1 MLPPPEA
8 FSLHREIDTPHVLV
22 VSLADDDEYFIVNTT
37 EEVTRACLEL
47 LDENSFDNMYPT
59 RESAI
64 AHYESTLRHIA
75 TFESPT
81 EALPS
86 PSPRYHAS
94 LVRDY
99 QVQEPEKTP
108 SEVLADS
115 ARRHAQEKL
124 DKDLW
129 FADQIAAVLAAPVEE
144 ALKMTTTLDDGSEVN
159 LVKHLVEI
167 RQEWPL
173 EGVRLMTARSIRL

>member
-1 MLPPPEA
+1 ML
-8 FSLHREIDTPHVLV
+8 LG
-22 VSLADDDEYFIVNTT
+22 
-37 EEVTRACLEL
+37 
-47 LDENSFDNMYPT
+47 ENSFGDMYPT

-94 LVRDY
+94 LARDIRDY